1 MSYTV
6 TLQDFPDIP
15 ANVREQAE
23 RRYAK
28 TLERAMGGVDEI
40 GPALKAWMTAEDSSE
55 GDLSDHE
62 KALAV
67 RWQKAA
73 ARAQQE
79 GFNGLGEA
87 QEAYFEVRLSRH

>member
-28 TLERAMGGVDEI
+28 TLERAIGGADEI
-40 GPALKAWMTAEDSSE
+40 PSAYRAWMTAEDSSE
-55 GDLSDHE
+55 GDLSDLD
-62 KALAV
+62 KALAI

-87 QEAYFEVRLSRH
+87 QEAYFEVRLARH

>member
-28 TLERAMGGVDEI
+28 TLERAIGGADEI
-40 GPALKAWMTAEDSSE
+40 PPAYRAWMSAEDSSE
-55 GDLSDHE
+55 GDLSDLD
-62 KALAV
+62 KALAI

-73 ARAQQE
+73 SRAQQE

-87 QEAYFEVRLSRH
+87 QEAYFEVRLARH